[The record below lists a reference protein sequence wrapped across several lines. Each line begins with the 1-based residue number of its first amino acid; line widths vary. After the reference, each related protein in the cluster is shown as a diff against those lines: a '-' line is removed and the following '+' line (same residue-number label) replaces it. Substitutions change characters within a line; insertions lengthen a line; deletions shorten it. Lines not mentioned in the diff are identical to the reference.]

1 MAEKKSFFTLF
12 TTWFQYEIA
21 KLYMHIL
28 ICKKHKIVQ
37 SSLYFSFCSVC
48 VKQPRYYFYY
58 LKCHQIWTYHLS
70 FVICWNKNGWSGE
83 ATSLW
88 PGLTMTE
95 NVTKC
100 PQFFSS
106 YFICYTKY
114 TSHFYSNFSFLV
126 VRCFLKNLTI
136 RDPILQFVQMNLDLK
151 VGR

>member
-1 MAEKKSFFTLF
+1 MEEKKSFFTLF
-12 TTWFQYEIA
+12 RTWFQYEIA

-37 SSLYFSFCSVC
+37 SSSYFSFCSVC

-58 LKCHQIWTYHLS
+58 LKCRQIWTYHLPL
-70 FVICWNKNGWSGE
+70 VICWNKNGWSGE

-88 PGLTMTE
+88 SGLTMTE
-95 NVTKC
+95 NVTTC
-100 PQFFSS
+100 LQFFSS

-114 TSHFYSNFSFLV
+114 TSHFNGNFSCPV
-126 VRCFLKNLTI
+126 VRYFLKNLTI